1 MTHQDPQVPRV
12 TRRGAARRGPG
23 GRLRR
28 AAASRPGELLDHT
41 RQPCRR
47 AKCEPGKQ
55 IGDGSHL
62 IIKWIHTLD
71 GNRERR
77 PLESALEQAIGAGG
91 EKDVQ
96 INGGARSRG
105 TSTRVQG

>member
-1 MTHQDPQVPRV
+1 MTV
-12 TRRGAARRGPG
+12 AR
-23 GRLRR
+23 
-28 AAASRPGELLDHT
+28 SDEFLDHT
-41 RQPCRR
+41 RQLCRR
-47 AKCEPGKQ
+47 AKCEPREQ

-62 IIKWIHTLD
+62 IIKWTHTLE

-91 EKDVQ
+91 EQDVQ

-105 TSTRVQG
+105 TSTRVQR